1 MEPTSAPI
9 VVQPADLAGVLDLY
23 LRGLCLQA
31 YQLAQNIGPLT
42 AWTGTEA
49 RLLAGRLAIHLGA
62 PRLGTY
68 MCLMA
73 WRQDRTHPEACY
85 YRARTLLDRRGPL
98 ATWRFL
104 RRIGEL
110 PPEAPVHVRSDWLA
124 FHASVLSRF
133 RDFDAAESYLS
144 RAEEI
149 CPNQPWT
156 CIERALVL
164 ELEDRYEES
173 LAASRRALELRPW
186 YRPAV
191 QVAAHTLQLLDRDE
205 EALEL
210 LSQAVE
216 RIESGLVVAQLAALQ
231 TELGRYHDAQ
241 RSYAR
246 FAELSPLLE
255 KELAEWL
262 AARRSDTAYY
272 CGDYATAVDFARQ
285 AKTPFYDKIAEELSQ
300 KMARGENIPPRVLL
314 EVGFVRQHHQT
325 CVPATLAALSR
336 FWKMPVDH
344 QEVAAAI
351 CYDGTPDHRERAWAE
366 EHGWACCEF
375 TVTWDSTRALIDRGV
390 PFTLTIT
397 DPGFS
402 HQQACIGYDSC
413 RKTLLIRDPTLRYW
427 TECAADTLLERY
439 RSVGPRG
446 MAMVPKE
453 KAHLLCDLN
462 LPESLL
468 YDQVYHLQRALQIHD
483 RERAAAIYES
493 MRARAFGER
502 LSLQARRLLAIYDAN
517 TAEVLAAVEELLKL
531 FPDDPLLTLS
541 KVSCLRELG
550 RREER
555 LTLLQKMVGRKDSDP
570 LFWRQYAQELAADA
584 REHPTAIRQL
594 ERVLRFRP
602 YDEGAL
608 ATLAG
613 ILWDQR
619 RFEEAVELYGF
630 AACLGD
636 KDEGLVRSWF
646 QAARYLKQTERILRF
661 LHKRFERFGARSSQP
676 AQTLY
681 WAYRQC
687 ERSEEALAVLDRALQ
702 LRPDDGELLLFVAQ
716 ARSEHGDFKGATEL
730 LARANGLSQR
740 SAWLSGAAALAEAR
754 GDLMEAR
761 RLWQQVVEVEPLAL
775 DANRALTQRIAETEG
790 RAAALA
796 HLERIC
802 NRFPHHYALCQL
814 WINWLRQEGPAAM
827 EPVVRRLIDIH
838 PADGWARR
846 ELALCLSDL
855 GRLDEAFAE
864 LDVAYSLEPTNPSY
878 FCIRGQ
884 LCERAGQR
892 QEARK
897 AYREAIRLSVDTDF
911 AINRLMDISEGD
923 AERREAL
930 AFIESELVRQTIFG
944 DGLLAYQAHARYTLG
959 PEELLAS
966 LRKALEAR
974 PDLWH
979 AWSAVI
985 RQLVE
990 MNRARDALELS
1001 AEAVARFP
1009 LLPQLWFDRAG
1020 VCRACEDWDGERD
1033 ALQHALQIRPG
1044 WSMALRRLA
1053 EAHERAGRQD
1063 EALILLQRA
1072 ADYEPLDAINRV
1084 YLANAL
1090 WRQGQRE
1097 AALEQLQNA
1106 LLLDPG
1112 YEEAWETLRQWA
1124 HALQKPEQAVQ
1135 FARQL
1140 TQRRPDDVRSWMMLV
1155 RILGTSADVEEQ
1167 LNALDRAL
1175 ALNPG
1180 YLEAYDL
1187 KAWCLTRAKRYEEA
1201 MQTCAAPLWDG
1212 TTPLLLRGRA
1222 AWIEAERG
1230 QLGEAMTRM
1239 RAILAEEPNYYWGW
1253 ENLSEWAR
1261 RSGANADY
1269 LHAAENLVR
1278 LAPQHA
1284 IAYSYRG
1291 DARRCNGDRAGAKAD
1306 FRKAIELDPAYRY
1319 AGLELFGEQMAD
1331 NELDEAA
1338 TTLVR
1343 MKEHAVDE
1351 YVLAAEVRLA
1361 VRRGQRTEALKIL
1374 RELCNIKRE
1383 EDWPLESAFAAL
1395 IGAGWAKD
1403 IKRLLVEASA
1413 GCEVVLCY
1421 ARILAKARDRRRLR
1435 SCLKYYAAALREKT
1449 QYWGG
1454 AGYCLATVEDY
1465 RRTVEWMNDWS
1476 QRRDA
1481 QPWMLINLVLA
1492 LRGLGDDAQA
1502 NRVSQ
1507 RALELPEDYTS
1518 NYHRLWLALDEALA
1532 GRANEARSRLKDV
1545 DTASLDGT
1553 HKYVYGLVETL
1564 LLVQQATAAEQPV
1577 VFRRVRRQLAET
1589 ARTMGPLKD
1598 DRLALMA
1605 TYRRCVRRLAY
1616 DRGGMTALLWSW
1628 WRRLRP
1634 LLPLASRV

>member
-1 MEPTSAPI
+1 MEFISTPI
-9 VVQPADLAGVLDLY
+9 AVQPAELASVLDLY
-23 LRGLCLQA
+23 QRGLCLQA
-31 YQLAQNIGPLT
+31 YQLAQSLGPLA

-49 RLLAGRLAIHLGA
+49 RLLAGRLAVHLGA
-62 PRLGTY
+62 PRLCNY
-68 MCLMA
+68 MHLMA

-85 YRARTLLDRRGPL
+85 YCARTLLDRRGPL
-98 ATWRFL
+98 AAWRFL
-104 RRIGEL
+104 RRVGEL
-110 PPEAPVHVRSDWLA
+110 PPDAPIRVRSDWLA
-124 FHASVLSRF
+124 FQASVLGRF
-133 RDFDAAESYLS
+133 RDFDASESYLS
-144 RAEEI
+144 RAEEV

-156 CIERALVL
+156 CIERAFLL

-173 LAASRRALELRPW
+173 LAASRRALELQPW

-191 QVAAHTLQLLDRDE
+191 QAVAHTLQLLDRDK

-210 LSQAVE
+210 LSQAAE
-216 RIESGLVVAQLAALQ
+216 RIESGPVLAQLAVLQ
-231 TELGRYHDAQ
+231 GELGHYHDAQ

-255 KELAEWL
+255 KRLAEWL

-272 CGDYATAVDFARQ
+272 CGDYAAAVDFARQ

-300 KMARGENIPPRVLL
+300 RMARSESLPPPVLL

-325 CVPATLAALSR
+325 CSPATLAALSR

-366 EHGWACCEF
+366 EHGWSCREF
-375 TVTWDSTRALIDRGV
+375 AVTWDSARALIDRGV
-390 PFTLTIT
+390 PFTLTTT

-402 HQQACIGYDSC
+402 HLQACIGYDAC
-413 RKTLLIRDPTLRYW
+413 RKTLLIRDPSLRYW
-427 TECAADTLLERY
+427 TECIADTLLEHY

-446 MAMVPKE
+446 MAMVPRE
-453 KAHLLCDLN
+453 KAHLLHDLN

-468 YDQVYHLQRALQIHD
+468 YDQVYHLQRALQMHD
-483 RERAAAIYES
+483 RDRAAAIYEN
-493 MRARAFGER
+493 MRARAFGQR
-502 LSLQARRLLAIYDAN
+502 LTLQARRLLAIYDAN
-517 TAEVLAAVEELLKL
+517 TAEVLASVEELLKQ

-541 KVSCLRELG
+541 KISCLREMG

-555 LTLLQKMVGRKDSDP
+555 LALLEKMVGRKESDP
-570 LFWRQYAQELAADA
+570 LFWRQYAQELAVDA
-584 REHPTAIRQL
+584 REHPKAIRQL

-608 ATLAG
+608 AALAG
-613 ILWDQR
+613 ILWDQQ

-681 WAYRQC
+681 WAYRQY

-702 LRPDDGELLLFVAQ
+702 LRPNDGELLLFVAQ
-716 ARSEHGDFKGATEL
+716 ARGEHGDFAGAAEL
-730 LARANGLSQR
+730 LARADGLSQR
-740 SAWLSGAAALAEAR
+740 SAWLRVAAALAEAR
-754 GDLMEAR
+754 GDLVEAR

-796 HLERIC
+796 HLERVC

-814 WINWLRQEGPAAM
+814 WIRWLHPEGPAAM

-838 PADGWARR
+838 PADGWSRR
-846 ELALCLSDL
+846 ELALCLSDQ

-864 LDVAYSLEPTNPSY
+864 LDVAYGLEPTSPSY
-878 FCIRGQ
+878 FCVRGQ

-897 AYREAIRLSVDTDF
+897 AYCEAIRLSVDTDF

-923 AERREAL
+923 AERRETL
-930 AFIESELVRQTIFG
+930 AFVESELVRQTIFG

-985 RQLVE
+985 RQMVE
-990 MNRARDALELS
+990 MNRAREALELS
-1001 AEAVARFP
+1001 AEAVTRFP

-1020 VCRACEDWDGERD
+1020 VCRACEDQDGEMD

-1053 EAHERAGRQD
+1053 EVHDGAGRHE
-1063 EALILLQRA
+1063 EALALLQRA
-1072 ADYEPLDAINRV
+1072 IDYEPLDAVNRG
-1084 YLANAL
+1084 YLAEAL
-1090 WRQGQRE
+1090 WRQGQRD

-1112 YEEAWETLRQWA
+1112 YEWAWENLCQWT

-1155 RILGTSADVEEQ
+1155 RTLGNSAETEEQ
-1167 LNALDRAL
+1167 LSALDRAL

-1180 YLEAYDL
+1180 CIEAYDL
-1187 KAWCLTRAKRYEEA
+1187 KAWCLARAKRYEEA
-1201 MQTCAAPLWDG
+1201 AQTCAAPLWDG
-1212 TTPLLLRGRA
+1212 RIPLLLRGRA
-1222 AWIEAERG
+1222 AWIEAEQGR
-1230 QLGEAMTRM
+1230 LNEAMTLM
-1239 RAILAEEPNYYWGW
+1239 RAVVAEDPNYYWGW
-1253 ENLSEWAR
+1253 ENLTEWAR
-1261 RSGANADY
+1261 RSGADADY

-1278 LAPQHA
+1278 LLPQHA
-1284 IAYSYRG
+1284 IAYGYRG
-1291 DARRCNGDRAGAKAD
+1291 DARRRNGDRAGAKAD
-1306 FRKAIELDPAYRY
+1306 FRKTMELDPAYRY
-1319 AGLELFGEQMAD
+1319 GGLELFGEQMAD
-1331 NELDEAA
+1331 NELEEAA
-1338 TTLVR
+1338 NTLAQ
-1343 MKEHAVDE
+1343 MKKHAVDE

-1361 VRRGQRTEALKIL
+1361 MHRGQRTEALKIL
-1374 RELCNIKRE
+1374 RDWCSSKRQ
-1383 EDWPLESAFAAL
+1383 EDWLLESAIAAMVE
-1395 IGAGWAKD
+1395 AGWADD
-1403 IKRLLVEASA
+1403 IERLLIEASA

-1421 ARILAKARDRRRLR
+1421 ARALAKARDRSRLQA
-1435 SCLKYYAAALREKT
+1435 CVEYYASVLREST
-1449 QYWGG
+1449 QHWGA

-1465 RRTVEWMNDWS
+1465 RRTVAWMSDWA
-1476 QRRDA
+1476 QRPDA

-1492 LRGLGDDAQA
+1492 LRGLSEDAQA
-1502 NRVSQ
+1502 RRVSQ

-1518 NYHRLWLALDEALA
+1518 KYHRIWLALDEALA
-1532 GRANEARSRLKDV
+1532 GHAAAARNELKDV
-1545 DTASLDGT
+1545 DAASLDGT
-1553 HKYVYGLVETL
+1553 HKYISGLVEML
-1564 LLVQQATAAEQPV
+1564 LLLQQTTAAERPA
-1577 VFRRVRRQLAET
+1577 VFRHLRRQLAET

-1598 DRLALMA
+1598 DRLALLA
-1605 TYRRCVRRLAY
+1605 AYCRCVRHLARE
-1616 DRGGMTALLWSW
+1616 RGGMMAFFWGW
-1628 WRRLRP
+1628 WRCRRP
-1634 LLPLASRV
+1634 LLPPP